1 MGYKA
6 ESLHKNNF
14 NFLRLLGACLVIFSH
29 CYDVTGKSED
39 EPVNHLLQGKL
50 EASGIGLCIF
60 FFISGYFV
68 FKSASESEG
77 IIFFVKKRIFRIYP
91 ALIIL
96 VFLTVFVIGPL
107 FSQLNIFNY
116 FNENDTWKY
125 FYTVSGIRIRFAL
138 PGVFTNPGFFTPGV
152 NASLWTISWE
162 IILYFFLALLIPL
175 NFFKAKKVLLFLA
188 LVISVA
194 CFATAI
200 FYHGLNF
207 FYNKYLNITG
217 IFFLGSFIYAASCSK
232 KQITIL
238 FCVSLLFFLVTT
250 VLRIPFIKNEIALFI
265 SICTATYLVGFSKKL
280 KLWLIHD
287 ISYGLYI
294 IAFPIQ
300 QIIFKLTNYNSS
312 IFVQL
317 TCTFLVSMPIAYL
330 SWKFIEHPFI
340 QLAHQKSKKLH

>member
-1 MGYKA
+1 M
-6 ESLHKNNF
+6 
-14 NFLRLLGACLVIFSH
+14 
-29 CYDVTGKSED
+29 
-39 EPVNHLLQGKL
+39 
-50 EASGIGLCIF
+50 CIF

-68 FKSASESEG
+68 SKSAYESEE
-77 IIFFVKKRIFRIYP
+77 IIYFVKKRIYRIYP

-96 VFLTVFVIGPL
+96 VFLTVFAIGPL

-162 IILYFFLALLIPL
+162 IILYFFLASLIAF
-175 NFFKAKKVLLFLA
+175 NFLKTKKLLLFLA
-188 LVISVA
+188 LVITLA
-194 CFATAI
+194 CFATVI
-200 FYHGLNF
+200 FYADLNF
-207 FYNKYLNITG
+207 FFNKYLNITG

-232 KQITIL
+232 NQVLIL
-238 FCVSLLFFLVTT
+238 FCVSLSFFLATT
-250 VLRIPFIKNEIALFI
+250 KLHIPSIKNEIALFI
-265 SICTATYLVGFSKKL
+265 YICTATYLVGFSKKL
-280 KLWLIHD
+280 NLWLTHD

-294 IAFPIQ
+294 IAFPVQ

-317 TCTFLVSMPIAYL
+317 SCTLLVSVPIAYL
-330 SWKFIEHPFI
+330 SWKFIEQPFI
-340 QLAHQKSKKLH
+340 QLAHQNSKKLP